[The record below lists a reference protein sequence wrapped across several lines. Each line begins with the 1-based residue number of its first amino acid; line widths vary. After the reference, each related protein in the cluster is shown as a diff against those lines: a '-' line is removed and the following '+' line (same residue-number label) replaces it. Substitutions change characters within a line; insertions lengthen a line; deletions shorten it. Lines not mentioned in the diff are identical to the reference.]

1 MPLLYRI
8 TSRVPA
14 ARFAALMLALFVFA
28 CGGGDATGPEPT
40 EAAPEPTVAPA
51 EAESELAEPPR
62 NWTVV
67 SDDIGAELAT
77 PDIAIGDRRWAVVLY
92 DDSGT
97 VKFPVIL
104 TESYFYPEGFEGS
117 APREGPIQE
126 VKARYHAFPL
136 GTRGI
141 YVTQLEFDRAGDW
154 SVEASV
160 PSPDGSPR
168 LVEVRF
174 PVFEQTESVD
184 LGQRPPASMNR
195 TVDDVE
201 SIAELT
207 TGSQHDP
214 ELYSLTVAEALGE
227 SRPFVVVFASPAFC
241 TNAVCGPQVEVASS
255 LREKYGDR
263 ATFIHVDLYDN
274 PHEIK
279 GDLSLAVVSPL
290 LEEWGLVSQE
300 WTFVMDADGT
310 VAARF
315 ENFVPEGELEAALQ
329 TILSSS

>member
-1 MPLLYRI
+1 MPDLHFFSRRI
-8 TSRVPA
+8 PTA
-14 ARFAALMLALFVFA
+14 LFAAVLLTAFSFA
-28 CGGGDATGPEPT
+28 CGGEDA
-40 EAAPEPTVAPA
+40 AAPEPTSVPA
-51 EAESELAEPPR
+51 EAVSELPEHPK
-62 NWTVV
+62 NWSVV

-77 PDIAIGDRRWAVVLY
+77 PDLGVGDRRWAVVLF
-92 DDSGT
+92 DDLGT
-97 VKFPVIL
+97 IKFPVIL
-104 TESYFYPEGFEGS
+104 AGSYYYPDGFDGS

-141 YVTQLEFDRAGDW
+141 YVTQLEFDRVGDW
-154 SVEASV
+154 SVEAAV
-160 PSPDGSPR
+160 PSPGGTPR
-168 LVEVRF
+168 KVEVRF
-174 PVFEQTESVD
+174 PVAEHTESVD

-214 ELYSLTVAEALGE
+214 ELYSRTVAEALDE
-227 SRPFVVVFASPAFC
+227 DRPFVVVFASPAFC
-241 TNAVCGPQVEVASS
+241 TNAVCGPQVEVATS
-255 LREKYGDR
+255 LREKYGDE
-263 ATFIHVDLYDN
+263 ANFIHVDLYEN

-279 GDLSLAVVSPL
+279 GDLSLARVTPL

-300 WTFVMDADGT
+300 WTFVMGADGT

-315 ENFVPEGELEAALQ
+315 ENFVPEAELEEALQ
-329 TILSSS
+329 AVLSAS

>member
-1 MPLLYRI
+1 MPMRHFVNNRVTAAGIAAMLLSTLIY
-8 TSRVPA
+8 
-14 ARFAALMLALFVFA
+14 A
-28 CGGGDATGPEPT
+28 CGGGDATVPEST
-40 EAAPEPTVAPA
+40 KAAPPPTVAPG
-51 EAESELAEPPR
+51 EVVSELPEPPR

-67 SDDIGAELAT
+67 SEDIGAELAT
-77 PDIAIGDRRWAVVLY
+77 PDLAPGDRRWAVVLF

-97 VKFPVIL
+97 LKFPIL
-104 TESYFYPEGFEGS
+104 RVGSYFYPDGVEGS
-117 APREGPIQE
+117 APRTGPIQE
-126 VKARYHAFPL
+126 VTARHHAFPL
-136 GTRGI
+136 GARGI
-141 YVTQLEFDRAGDW
+141 YVAQLEFDRVGDW
-154 SVEASV
+154 SVEAAV
-160 PSPDGSPR
+160 PSPDGKPR

-174 PVFEQTESVD
+174 PVFEHTASVD

-195 TVDDVE
+195 TIDEVE

-214 ELYSLTVAEALGE
+214 ELYSTTVSEALGE
-227 SRPFVVVFASPAFC
+227 GRPFVVVFASPAFC
-241 TNAVCGPQVEVASS
+241 TNAVCGPQVEVAST
-255 LREKYGDR
+255 LREKYGDQ
-263 ATFIHVDLYDN
+263 AEFIHVDLYDN

-300 WTFVMDADGT
+300 WTFVMDAAGS

-315 ENFVPEGELEAALQ
+315 ENFVPEAELEEALQ

>member
-1 MPLLYRI
+1 MPMRHFVNKRVTAAWLAAMLL
-8 TSRVPA
+8 S
-14 ARFAALMLALFVFA
+14 ALIYA
-28 CGGGDATGPEPT
+28 CGGGDVTVPEST
-40 EAAPEPTVAPA
+40 KAAPPPTVAPS
-51 EAESELAEPPR
+51 EVVSELPEPPR

-67 SDDIGAELAT
+67 SEDIGAELAT
-77 PDIAIGDRRWAVVLY
+77 PDIAVGDRRWAAVLF

-97 VKFPVIL
+97 LKFPIL
-104 TESYFYPEGFEGS
+104 RAASYFYPDGVEGS

-126 VKARYHAFPL
+126 VTARYHAFPL

-141 YVTQLEFDRAGDW
+141 YVAQLEFDRVGDW
-154 SVEASV
+154 SVEAAV
-160 PSPDGSPR
+160 PSPDGTPR
-168 LVEVRF
+168 LVEIRF
-174 PVFEQTESVD
+174 PVFEQTASVD

-195 TVDDVE
+195 TIDDVE

-214 ELYSLTVAEALGE
+214 ELYSLTVSEALAEG
-227 SRPFVVVFASPAFC
+227 RPFVVVFASPAFC
-241 TNAVCGPQVEVASS
+241 TNAVCGPQVEVAST
-255 LREKYGDR
+255 LREKYGDQ
-263 ATFIHVDLYDN
+263 AEFIHVDLYDN

-290 LEEWGLVSQE
+290 LKEWGLVSQE
-300 WTFVMDADGT
+300 WTFVMDADGA

-315 ENFVPEGELEAALQ
+315 ENFVPEAELEEALQ